1 MSLEYMFMF
10 AGVVV
15 MEETDIRQAAVAIK
29 GSVDSMTIRSS
40 TIHLN
45 IDGIIFNRG
54 GSNESAVTLDRV
66 VISSNTKHGITLT
79 GWGSEKYLRMKNCRV
94 EENGQHGI
102 NILTDNSEITAFKS
116 SFSHNSNSGVFE
128 SNYKGGSVYFKE
140 CTFIG
145 NSQEGIYLYFPYTQ
159 NLNNITLLSSRFERN
174 THYGILINSYET
186 NGLNIEVKHS
196 YFEGNGYEGSHLD
209 LSSNHAS
216 NTVVI
221 ENDTFVGDKCNIY
234 VGSGSH
240 DVDIKVVKS
249 KFISAANALRI
260 TTQRGNVDVLEN
272 SFTSITGNV
281 ALHINHDGG
290 VIARNKF
297 INCTLRDSTLYIS
310 SYRTVINHNVFI
322 NPETAYEVTTNLA
335 YDDNSRVNASGNYWG
350 LADLHAVRLR
360 ICDFFCNMD
369 TAEFWLEP
377 IFLSSNLSVTAGT
390 NTGRDFTSQNPTDI
404 GGALN
409 ADVVISSDNTF
420 TVSRSILIPAGITL
434 TISANTT
441 LQFQR
446 DRGIFVIGNSFYV
459 FISQVLKTK
468 TKQKAPQKSM
478 QKQKQNTTKTTPTN

>member
-1 MSLEYMFMF
+1 MF

-45 IDGIIFNRG
+45 NDGIIFNRG

-102 NILTDNSEITAFKS
+102 NIVTDNSEITAFKS
-116 SFSHNSNSGVFE
+116 SFSHNSNSGVFK

-145 NSQEGIYLYFPYTQ
+145 NSQNGIYLYFRYRQ
-159 NLNNITLLSSRFERN
+159 NFKNITLLSSRFERN
-174 THYGILINSYET
+174 TRYGIYINS
-186 NGLNIEVKHS
+186 NHNSGLNIEVKHS
-196 YFEGNGYEGSHLD
+196 YFEGNGYEGSHLYM
-209 LSSNHAS
+209 SSNYGS
-216 NTVVI
+216 ITLVI
-221 ENDTFVGDKCNIY
+221 ENDTFVGDKCNIHAY
-234 VGSGSH
+234 SGSH
-240 DVDIKVVKS
+240 DFDIKVVKS

-260 TTQRGNVDVLEN
+260 TTQQGNAGGKKTVDILEN

-281 ALHINHDGG
+281 ALHIDHDGG
-290 VIARNKF
+290 VIARNRF

-350 LADLHAVRLR
+350 LADLHSVRSR

-441 LQFQR
+441 LQFQK

-459 FISQVLKTK
+459 LSQILKSK
-468 TKQKAPQKSM
+468 TKQKTN
-478 QKQKQNTTKTTPTN
+478 KQPTKTGTKKSI